1 MRKTVLVLLVLF
13 LGVSFFGC
21 GEEKQITTTESSI
34 WSFAGKDSLRS
45 GRAVGEILPPFGAL
59 WTKRLDGLGI
69 SSSSILKVKIDES
82 ESARREVV
90 FVSGGEKTT
99 AAMVVETGETLW
111 QINLPSRPLAPVASE
126 NSVVFV
132 TMDGVIQCVDAE
144 TGNQNWALRYTTEGE
159 KISYEVA
166 QPVISG
172 DNVFFGF
179 GNGLVLGLNISDGK
193 EVWRKNLGDRI
204 NSSPI
209 VVSGKLIVADYS
221 KEVAAFRSYNGE
233 EVWKT
238 ELSEPVI
245 AQLASDGKTVFVS
258 GVFGTIYAVDVEIG
272 TIVWQSNIEDSV
284 VNGSCLVGDS
294 LFVPTTSGKIVNV
307 NKLTGEVIN
316 SVQSDVPSTGVVS
329 AGDNLLFATETGKL
343 MVVDIKGNQI
353 SEAYKFETWKENVSG
368 QSFGDISIS
377 SGKVFVSD
385 GQSKFFCL
393 VPKDIAINAHS
404 VDK

>member
-1 MRKTVLVLLVLF
+1 MRKTAIVLFVLLF
-13 LGVSFFGC
+13 CASFFGC
-21 GEEKQITTTESSI
+21 SGTQPITTTDGEI

-45 GRAVGEILPPFGAL
+45 GRADGEILPPFGAL

-69 SSSSILKVKIDES
+69 SSSSILKIKIDES
-82 ESARREVV
+82 ENARREVV

-111 QINLPSRPLAPVASE
+111 QINLPSKPLAPVAFE
-126 NSVVFV
+126 DSVVFV
-132 TMDGVIQCVDAE
+132 TMDGVIQCMDGG

-172 DNVFFGF
+172 GTVFFGF
-179 GNGLVLGLNISDGK
+179 GNGLVLGLNIADGK

-204 NSSPI
+204 NSSPV

-221 KEVAAFRSYNGE
+221 NKIAAFRSYNGE
-233 EVWKT
+233 EVWNT

-258 GVFGTIYAVDVEIG
+258 GVFGTVYGINVEDG
-272 TIVWQSNIEDSV
+272 TVTWQTNVEDSV
-284 VNGSCLVGDS
+284 IHGSCLVGDS
-294 LFVPTTSGKIVNV
+294 LFIPMASGKIVNM
-307 NKLTGEVIN
+307 NKLTGEIN
-316 SVQSDVPSTGVVS
+316 STIQSDVPSTGIVS
-329 AGDNLLFATETGKL
+329 AGNNLLFATETGKL
-343 MVVDIKGNQI
+343 MVVDIKSNQVT
-353 SEAYKFETWKENVSG
+353 EAYKFETWEENVSG

-404 VDK
+404 VK